1 MLRTKFDFVLI
12 LLAALFLTTT
22 CARAPQ
28 TGRLQFIMVGDSTM
42 NQLGADAYQE
52 ILADEKV
59 SKDTRLIKIVERVGA
74 RIAKVSNQ
82 PNFKWEFKVIDN
94 PEMVNAF
101 CLPGGK
107 VAVYTGI
114 IPIAECEAGL
124 AVVLSHEIAHA
135 TARHGAERMSQQLGA
150 NMALEAANIGLQ
162 NNKNRDVIMAGLGLG
177 TTVGVLLP
185 YSRTHES
192 EADEIGLIY
201 MAKAG
206 YDPNEASRFWERM
219 NAMAK
224 GSRPPQLLST
234 HPSPDKRSEE
244 LKRMVAEVM
253 SLYRSSPQYGLG
265 EKIHK
270 GK

>member
-1 MLRTKFDFVLI
+1 MLRKKFDFVLI
-12 LLAALFLTTT
+12 LLTTLVLTTT

-59 SKDTRLIKIVERVGA
+59 SNDPRLTRILDRVGA
-74 RIAKVSNQ
+74 RLAKVSNQ
-82 PNFKWEFKVIDN
+82 PGFEWEFKVIDN

-114 IPIAECEAGL
+114 LPIADTEAGL
-124 AVVLSHEIAHA
+124 AVVVGHEIAHA

-150 NMALEAANIGLQ
+150 NMALEAASIGLQ
-162 NNKNRDVIMAGLGLG
+162 NNKNHDAIMAGLGIG
-177 TTVGVLLP
+177 ATVGVLLP

-192 EADEIGLIY
+192 EADKIGLTY

-206 YDPNEASRFWERM
+206 YDPNEAARFWERM
-219 NAMAK
+219 DAMAQ

-244 LKRMVAEVM
+244 LERMVADVM
-253 SLYRSSPQYGLG
+253 SLYRSSPKYGLG
-265 EKIHK
+265 AKIYK